1 MLFKL
6 GSHIYSSRSDYIK
19 RQDPQ
24 ANAIKALM
32 HYILTMDFV
41 TLNVRASLGSK

>member
-6 GSHIYSSRSDYIK
+6 GGHISSSRSGYIE

-32 HYILTMDFV
+32 HYILTMAFV
-41 TLNVRASLGSK
+41 TLNVRTSLGSK